1 MTIPTRQAP
10 PPPVNS
16 QFNRNFALSATP
28 AQGTQRNR
36 ATNGIT
42 AATSSSNNPSRY
54 TPTTDW
60 DDKPFTNDLFEPW
73 GSASTRQAPAPP
85 GNKAVPAPQVRQKKL
100 PPPRPPPPRVS
111 SKGPAPKKPS
121 SLHSNTILANL
132 LSRARLS
139 KSTPKPATTTN
150 SGNTHK
156 MPAPPVPP
164 QPNNGGYGAINWS
177 ANLKN
182 SASFSSTTSAA
193 SSGIASSTTK
203 ELISFDSPPSSPTFT
218 QKSNSDCVSVDSFSS
233 DSNYS
238 PNNGF
243 SSQAESGFED
253 DFALTPSQPRSTRST
268 PIDPF
273 DLLEDPFTAPRPTA
287 QTNTAF
293 NHSKPAVAQKP
304 MVNVVGN
311 ASFFTTGMNH
321 TVSSSS
327 LSSMGSASGFNR
339 YGPVP
344 HDTLCNGK
352 NLIEPPPSRA
362 LPTIIRPAA
371 GKPRISPTH
380 TKTVAAPP
388 KPVVVPAVEPDTSS
402 DDSSLDDSIVS
413 PPMPS
418 IPPPAPPKEYFDE
431 VDPFSDEEK
440 ESYGIALYDF
450 GGEQDDD
457 LPFRVGDK
465 IYLIRQLNDQWYYG
479 RDRRGCE
486 GMFPMNYIDVK
497 IPLNDSG
504 VGSSVSGGSTP
515 SIDKPIQVRAL
526 YDFHAET
533 SEDLELKVS

>member
-16 QFNRNFALSATP
+16 QLNRNFALSASA

-36 ATNGIT
+36 STTNT
-42 AATSSSNNPSRY
+42 LRY

-60 DDKPFTNDLFEPW
+60 DDKPFPNDPFEPW
-73 GSASTRQAPAPP
+73 GSSVRQAPAPP
-85 GNKAVPAPQVRQKKL
+85 VPQTRHKKL
-100 PPPRPPPPRVS
+100 PPPRPPPPRVGS
-111 SKGPAPKKPS
+111 NNKGPAPKKPS
-121 SLHSNTILANL
+121 TLHSNTILANL
-132 LSRARLS
+132 LSRARLTS
-139 KSTPKPATTTN
+139 KAAATKVPSSTATTVTN
-150 SGNTHK
+150 GNAQR
-156 MPAPPVPP
+156 MPPPAVPP
-164 QPNNGGYGAINWS
+164 QPNQQISWT
-177 ANLKN
+177 ANFKT
-182 SASFSSTTSAA
+182 SSSFSSTTS
-193 SSGIASSTTK
+193 SSAK

-253 DFALTPSQPRSTRST
+253 DFALDSFKTPSQPRSTRST

-273 DLLEDPFTAPRPTA
+273 DLLEDPFTTLAPSSRPPA
-287 QTNTAF
+287 QTSHYN
-293 NHSKPAVAQKP
+293 KPTIAQKP

-311 ASFFTTGMNH
+311 ASFFAFSGMNQ
-321 TVSSSS
+321 SNSASS
-327 LSSMGSASGFNR
+327 LSSMNSNR
-339 YGPVP
+339 PGVVQ

-362 LPTIIRPAA
+362 LPTIIRPTMAA
-371 GKPRISPTH
+371 KPRISPTH
-380 TKTVAAPP
+380 TMAP
-388 KPVVVPAVEPDTSS
+388 KPPVPVVESSSS

-418 IPPPAPPKEYFDE
+418 IPPPAPPKEYFEAAVEATDTFA
-431 VDPFSDEEK
+431 VDDEEK

-457 LPFRVGDK
+457 LPFRAGDK
-465 IYLIRQLNDQWYYG
+465 IYLLRQLNDQWYFG
-479 RDRRGCE
+479 RDKRGCE

-497 IPLNDSG
+497 IHLLDSG
-504 VGSSVSGGSTP
+504 VGSCASGSSTP

-533 SEDLELKVS
+533 SEDLELKVSTR